1 MQRRSSVACSIPI
14 DGWAASH
21 RPAHLTAARSQ
32 RKIMLV
38 EHEEHD
44 RQRVLGVDSVEIPR
58 CLLGL
63 SEIATA
69 DGLDEGGV
77 GGRGHRTHV
86 RIRDSAEDRDSR
98 LLPPAAYIRR

>member
-1 MQRRSSVACSIPI
+1 MFDPDRWMGSQPPPGPP
-14 DGWAASH
+14 DGGPLPT
-21 RPAHLTAARSQ
+21 RVV
-32 RKIMLV
+32 LV

-44 RQRVLGVDSVEIPR
+44 RQRVLGVDSVEIPG

-63 SEIATA
+63 SEIAAA

-86 RIRDSAEDRDSR
+86 RIRDGA
-98 LLPPAAYIRR
+98 LGAGLARRQAKTELGPGRASLAR